1 MKNNEKY
8 GFVYIW
14 YDRKHKR
21 YYIGC
26 HWGTEDDGYV
36 CSSSWMMQAYKLRS
50 KDFKRR
56 ILVNNIDNRNAVF
69 LSEKLWLDMIPI
81 HKLGKRYYNLSTNSA
96 HWSQSEGNFL
106 SIGEKIS
113 KAKIGKS
120 NGPRSQEVKDA
131 ISLKNKGKVRTPE
144 MNAAMGLRRLGTK
157 DSEETKRKKS
167 EALKLVYAEGRRMR
181 GYPAGK
187 YKRSEETCKNISNAL
202 TGKRLSE
209 EHCEA
214 IRLAAA
220 KSKENKKQCPH
231 CNFIGWGPTFS
242 RYHGDNCRVLTNFDL
257 YINRSPKN
265 L

>member
-1 MKNNEKY
+1 
-8 GFVYIW
+8 
-14 YDRKHKR
+14 
-21 YYIGC
+21 
-26 HWGTEDDGYV
+26 
-36 CSSSWMMQAYKLRS
+36 
-50 KDFKRR
+50 
-56 ILVNNIDNRNAVF
+56 VN
-69 LSEKLWLDMIPI
+69 
-81 HKLGKRYYNLSTNSA
+81 
-96 HWSQSEGNFL
+96 Q
-106 SIGEKIS
+106 KIS
-113 KAKIGKS
+113 KAKMGKS

-131 ISLKNKGKVRTPE
+131 ISLKNNGKVRTPE